1 MTFKNLYRDFRQ
13 FFRYAIV
20 GASGT
25 FLDLGSLF
33 IFVEYVKLPL
43 LLAATF
49 SFILAVV
56 NNFLLNKLWTFK
68 YPSKN
73 YRKLFIKFLIVSLV
87 GLGLTLS
94 LMHLLVN
101 IFMIWYMISKAITSL
116 VVLTWN
122 FLGNKLWT
130 FKSKKFE
137 SNNHESFLYDLSIVL
152 PAYNEENRIKS
163 TLILINDYVVSTG
176 LNAEIIVVDDGS
188 KDRTVEILEA
198 CKGKI
203 KNLKV
208 ESYKQ
213 NQGKGFAVKTGILSS
228 KGKYILVADADNST
242 PIEELENLMKELKE
256 SKAQIAIGSRYLA
269 ASKVQV
275 RQPRYRIIL
284 GRLGNILIRMF
295 LIDGIRDTQC
305 GFKLFE
311 HNVAKNIFSLQKVKR
326 FGFDMEM
333 IVIATSLDYKIVEV
347 PVSWFN
353 SVESRVRPIK
363 DAIITLKDLFYIK
376 INLWSGRY
384 KVDV

>member
-1 MTFKNLYRDFRQ
+1 MTFKHLYRDFKQ
-13 FFRYAIV
+13 FFRYALV

-68 YPSKN
+68 DPSKN

-101 IFMIWYMISKAITSL
+101 VFMIWYMISKAITSL

-137 SNNHESFLYDLSIVL
+137 SNNQENFLYDLSIVL

-163 TLILINDYVVSTG
+163 TLILINDYVLSTD

-295 LIDGIRDTQC
+295 LIDGIKDTQC

-384 KVDV
+384 KVE

>member
-1 MTFKNLYRDFRQ
+1 MTFKHLYRDFKQ
-13 FFRYAIV
+13 FFRYALV

-68 YPSKN
+68 DPSKN

-101 IFMIWYMISKAITSL
+101 VFMIWYMISKAITSL